1 MKSILKFILVVLIA
15 SLVQNNLLAEN
26 TLKGMQLGIEDAPL
40 TVIEYRSLRCGHC
53 ADFHKNILP
62 LLKEKY
68 IDTGK
73 IKLEVRPYPLD
84 AIDFRAFKLLHC
96 AKENDF
102 FALEKTLFTNQEKW
116 FITQPAGKEIENSLE
131 ALAKFGMLFDIN
143 QDEYNNCLND
153 KEMENFIIS
162 NLDEAINKYRVSS
175 TPTFIINDKTYS
187 GNQTF
192 DTLES
197 IILKELDKI

>member
-1 MKSILKFILVVLIA
+1 
-15 SLVQNNLLAEN
+15 
-26 TLKGMQLGIEDAPL
+26 
-40 TVIEYRSLRCGHC
+40 
-53 ADFHKNILP
+53 
-62 LLKEKY
+62 
-68 IDTGK
+68 
-73 IKLEVRPYPLD
+73 
-84 AIDFRAFKLLHC
+84 
-96 AKENDF
+96 
-102 FALEKTLFTNQEKW
+102 
-116 FITQPAGKEIENSLE
+116 
-131 ALAKFGMLFDIN
+131 MLFDIN

-197 IILKELDKI
+197 IILKELDKIWNLKR